1 MIKESTFRNQHHEKK
16 KKKEQTNKQ
25 TNKNTHK
32 KQTSL
37 KTNQTESTAH
47 TSTEDLQRTK
57 KQKKRDPERKKV
69 GNVKNTAIAQKVPQ

>member
-1 MIKESTFRNQHHEKK
+1 MRKRKRKNK
-16 KKKEQTNKQ
+16 QTNKQ
-25 TNKNTHK
+25 TKNTHK